1 MGLDTVR
8 YKTPY
13 MARAIV
19 DLIKDQG
26 ESYCRI
32 SNETGERIWEI
43 TRTNLNGTFDS
54 RIMVKPMYEDCSKSK
69 SGKPE
74 WHVSPPYLVIE
85 CSLGKV
91 FYGHNALMAT
101 PNCSTYGQSNCS
113 RQDEGIMAIQWWW
126 RCVMRPPSV
135 GNFCPRTPTWSI
147 GA

>member
-8 YKTPY
+8 FKTPY

-54 RIMVKPMYEDCSKSK
+54 RIMVKPMYEDCFKSK
-69 SGKPE
+69 SGKHE
-74 WHVSPPYLVIE
+74 WHASPPYLVIE

-91 FYGHNALMAT
+91 FYGHNVYGVIENLQDASERLRDLLQQLLAAPSPTLTNGRSNALTEQRTST
-101 PNCSTYGQSNCS
+101 PLN
-113 RQDEGIMAIQWWW
+113 
-126 RCVMRPPSV
+126 RP
-135 GNFCPRTPTWSI
+135 GF
-147 GA
+147 